1 MNEGKFSTAGLS
13 SNMWEEKIVRSLKS
27 TAEVVLQNRMIGET
41 LLKRD
46 EKKTRKYIYIGS
58 IKVA

>member
-1 MNEGKFSTAGLS
+1 
-13 SNMWEEKIVRSLKS
+13 
-27 TAEVVLQNRMIGET
+27 VLQNRAIGET

-46 EKKTRKYIYIGS
+46 EKKIRKYIYIGS